1 MTDAVARPLDLLLD
15 VQEHDTHVDQLVHR
29 KAAMPER
36 AELADVEKRTSALQ
50 AERAEVARPLEE
62 IAARESKAEEDIAT
76 AEKRIAEIDAR
87 MTSGAVSASRDL
99 QAMSAEIEHLRE
111 RISELEDA
119 GIEALEQREPLDA
132 EVARIDGALAALAA
146 DAERLRS
153 GIADAERAIDAEL
166 VKVRGERDQ
175 LAAGLPP
182 NLAETYERLRARL
195 GGTGAARL
203 EGAQCGGCHLRLPA
217 TEVDR
222 LKREPPD
229 ALIFCDQCGRILV
242 RS

>member
-1 MTDAVARPLDLLLD
+1 MTRPLDLLLD

-36 AELADVEKRTSALQ
+36 AELADVEKRTAALQ
-50 AERAEVARPLEE
+50 AERAEVAGPLEE
-62 IAARESKAEEDIAT
+62 IAAREAKAEEDIAT

-99 QAMSAEIEHLRE
+99 QAMSAEITHLRE
-111 RISELEDA
+111 RVSSLEDA

-132 EVARIDGALAALAA
+132 EVARIDSALAELAA
-146 DAERLRS
+146 DASRLAAA
-153 GIADAERAIDAEL
+153 IAEAERAIEAEL
-166 VKVRGERDQ
+166 GSVRSERDQ

-182 NLAETYERLRARL
+182 DLAETYERLRTRL
-195 GGTGAARL
+195 GGIGAARL
-203 EGAQCGGCHLRLPA
+203 EGTRCGGCHLTLPA

-222 LKREPPD
+222 LKRELPD
-229 ALIFCDQCGRILV
+229 TLVFCDQCGRILV
-242 RS
+242 RP